1 MEPFDLIQPQH
12 CLNAKVRR
20 IHRLL
25 NAPYQKLIKPYG
37 LKGSMLSILFMVGKA
52 ELNQKSIA
60 QQLVL
65 DESTM
70 SRDLKKLE
78 SMGLIERKRGRS
90 DSRNIDISISHKGS
104 VLLNEVAPKWA
115 ALHERMT
122 QVAGDD
128 QIEALNEMM
137 KNLENSII

>member
-1 MEPFDLIQPQH
+1 
-12 CLNAKVRR
+12 
-20 IHRLL
+20 
-25 NAPYQKLIKPYG
+25 
-37 LKGSMLSILFMVGKA
+37 
-52 ELNQKSIA
+52 
-60 QQLVL
+60 
-65 DESTM
+65 
-70 SRDLKKLE
+70 
-78 SMGLIERKRGRS
+78 MGLIERKRGRS